1 MSEISYK
8 ELMASTIHF
17 VGIGGG
23 GMSGIARI
31 LLALG
36 ADVSGSDVKDSSVLD
51 GLRTLGARIAIG
63 HSEVNVPQRGVLVVS
78 SAIAEGNPELI
89 AARARGLVVLL
100 RAQALAIIMSQKRA
114 IAIAGTHG
122 KTTTTS
128 MATVA
133 LQRCGADPSFAIG
146 AAVTN
151 SGTNAHHGSGD
162 IFVAEADES
171 DGSFLAY
178 QPFGAVITNIELDHV
193 DNFHSL
199 AEMDELFAQFIDSI
213 QSGGFLVA
221 CIDDS
226 GVNRALSKIKRTDL
240 SVITYGESSSA
251 DLKIDRI
258 SLTQTGSISRVT
270 WKGRVLGEL
279 NLKVPGR
286 HNVANAAATL
296 ATALHLGFPIDQLFA
311 GLQSFTGA
319 RRRFEIKGE
328 VNGVTVVD
336 DYGHHPTEIRVTL
349 EAARNFAGNG
359 RILVIFQ
366 PHRFSRTE
374 KFAAEFAH
382 ELSQADHVFLLEIYA
397 ASEKPIP
404 GTTSLS
410 ISKLMKS
417 EKVTYEPSMPVVI
430 EQVVKMA
437 QRGDL
442 IMTLGAGDVSAL
454 GPLIVDLLHQ

>member
-51 GLRTLGARIAIG
+51 GLRTLGARIEIG
-63 HSEVNVPQRGVLVVS
+63 HSEAHVPQRGVLVVS

-226 GVNRALSKIKRTDL
+226 GVNRALSKIQRTDL

-296 ATALHLGFPIDQLFA
+296 ATALHLGFSIDQLFA

>member
-51 GLRTLGARIAIG
+51 GLRTLGARIEIG
-63 HSEVNVPQRGVLVVS
+63 HSEAHVPQRGVLVVS

-226 GVNRALSKIKRTDL
+226 GVNRALSKIQRTDL

-454 GPLIVDLLHQ
+454 GPLIVDVLHQ

>member
-63 HSEVNVPQRGVLVVS
+63 HSEGNVPQRGVLVVS

-279 NLKVPGR
+279 HLKVPGR

-296 ATALHLGFPIDQLFA
+296 ATALHLGFSIDQLFA

>member
-51 GLRTLGARIAIG
+51 GLRTLGARITIG
-63 HSEVNVPQRGVLVVS
+63 HSEGNVPQRGVLVVS

-178 QPFGAVITNIELDHV
+178 KPFGAVITNIELDHV

-226 GVNRALSKIKRTDL
+226 GVNRALSKIQRTDL

-279 NLKVPGR
+279 HLKVPGR

-296 ATALHLGFPIDQLFA
+296 ATALHLGFSIDQLFA

>member
-63 HSEVNVPQRGVLVVS
+63 HSEGNIPQRGVLVVS

-178 QPFGAVITNIELDHV
+178 KPFGAVITNIELDHV

-226 GVNRALSKIKRTDL
+226 GVNRALSKIQRTDL

-296 ATALHLGFPIDQLFA
+296 ATALHLGFSIDQLFA

>member
-63 HSEVNVPQRGVLVVS
+63 HSEGNVPQRGVLVVS

-178 QPFGAVITNIELDHV
+178 KPFGAVVTNIELDHV

-199 AEMDELFAQFIDSI
+199 AEMDELFTQFIDSI

-226 GVNRALSKIKRTDL
+226 GVNRALSKIQRTDL
-240 SVITYGESSSA
+240 SVITYGESISA

-296 ATALHLGFPIDQLFA
+296 ATALHLGFSIDQLFA

>member
-63 HSEVNVPQRGVLVVS
+63 HSEGNVPQRGVLVVS

-178 QPFGAVITNIELDHV
+178 KPFGAVVTNIELDHV

-226 GVNRALSKIKRTDL
+226 GVNRALSKIQRTDL

-296 ATALHLGFPIDQLFA
+296 ATALHLGFSIDQLFA

-374 KFAAEFAH
+374 KFAVEFAH

>member
-63 HSEVNVPQRGVLVVS
+63 HSEGNVPQRGVLVVS

-114 IAIAGTHG
+114 IAIAGSHG

-178 QPFGAVITNIELDHV
+178 KPFGAVVTNIELDHV

-199 AEMDELFAQFIDSI
+199 AEMDELFTQFIDSI

-226 GVNRALSKIKRTDL
+226 GVNRALSKIQRTDL

-296 ATALHLGFPIDQLFA
+296 ATALHLGFSIDQLFA

>member
-63 HSEVNVPQRGVLVVS
+63 HSEGNVPQRGVLVVS

-178 QPFGAVITNIELDHV
+178 KPFGAVVTNIELDHV

-226 GVNRALSKIKRTDL
+226 GVNRALSKIQRTDL

-296 ATALHLGFPIDQLFA
+296 ATALHLGFSIDQLFA

-328 VNGVTVVD
+328 VNSVTVVD

>member
-1 MSEISYK
+1 
-8 ELMASTIHF
+8 MASTIHF

-36 ADVSGSDVKDSSVLD
+36 ADVSGSDVKDSSALD
-51 GLRTLGARIAIG
+51 GLRTLGARISIG
-63 HSEVNVPQRGVLVVS
+63 HSEANVPQSGVLVAS
-78 SAIAEGNPELI
+78 SAIAEGNPEII
-89 AARARGLVVLL
+89 AARSRGLVVLL
-100 RAQALAIIMSQKRA
+100 RAQALALIMSQKRA

-178 QPFGAVITNIELDHV
+178 KPLGAVITNIELDHV

-199 AEMDELFAQFIDSI
+199 VEMDELFAQFIDSI

-226 GVNRALSKIKRTDL
+226 GVNRALAKIQRTDL
-240 SVITYGESSSA
+240 LVITYGESSSA

-279 NLKVPGR
+279 HLKVPGR

-296 ATALHLGFPIDQLFA
+296 ATALHLGFSIDQLFA

-437 QRGDL
+437 ERGDL

>member
-63 HSEVNVPQRGVLVVS
+63 HSEGNVPQRGVLVVS

-226 GVNRALSKIKRTDL
+226 GVNRALSKIQRTDL

-279 NLKVPGR
+279 HLKVPGR

>member
-51 GLRTLGARIAIG
+51 GLRTLGARIEIG
-63 HSEVNVPQRGVLVVS
+63 HSEAHVPQRGVLVVS

-296 ATALHLGFPIDQLFA
+296 ATALHLGFSIDQLFA

>member
-51 GLRTLGARIAIG
+51 GLRTLGARIEIG
-63 HSEVNVPQRGVLVVS
+63 HSEAHVPQRGVLVVS

-178 QPFGAVITNIELDHV
+178 KPFGAVITNIELDHV

-296 ATALHLGFPIDQLFA
+296 ATALHLGFSIDQLFA

-349 EAARNFAGNG
+349 EAARNYAGNG

>member
-63 HSEVNVPQRGVLVVS
+63 HSEGNVPQRGVLVVS

>member
-63 HSEVNVPQRGVLVVS
+63 HSEGNVPQSGVLVVS

-178 QPFGAVITNIELDHV
+178 KPFGAVITNIELDHV

-454 GPLIVDLLHQ
+454 GPLIVDVLHQ

>member
-63 HSEVNVPQRGVLVVS
+63 HSEGNVPQRGVLVVS

-213 QSGGFLVA
+213 QSGGFLIA

-226 GVNRALSKIKRTDL
+226 GVNRALSKIKRTNL

-454 GPLIVDLLHQ
+454 GPLIVDVLHQ

>member
-1 MSEISYK
+1 
-8 ELMASTIHF
+8 
-17 VGIGGG
+17 
-23 GMSGIARI
+23 
-31 LLALG
+31 
-36 ADVSGSDVKDSSVLD
+36 
-51 GLRTLGARIAIG
+51 
-63 HSEVNVPQRGVLVVS
+63 
-78 SAIAEGNPELI
+78 
-89 AARARGLVVLL
+89 
-100 RAQALAIIMSQKRA
+100 MSQKRA

-178 QPFGAVITNIELDHV
+178 KPFGAVITNIELDHV

-296 ATALHLGFPIDQLFA
+296 AIAFHLGFPIDQLFA

-437 QRGDL
+437 QHGDL

-454 GPLIVDLLHQ
+454 GPLIVDVLHQ

>member
-51 GLRTLGARIAIG
+51 GLRTLGARIEIG
-63 HSEVNVPQRGVLVVS
+63 HSEEHVPQRGVLVVS

-178 QPFGAVITNIELDHV
+178 KPFGAVITNIELDHV

-226 GVNRALSKIKRTDL
+226 GVNRALSKIQRTDL

-279 NLKVPGR
+279 HLKVPGR

-296 ATALHLGFPIDQLFA
+296 ATALHLGFSIDQLFA

>member
-51 GLRTLGARIAIG
+51 GLRTLGARIEIG
-63 HSEVNVPQRGVLVVS
+63 HSEAHVPQRGVLVVS

>member
-63 HSEVNVPQRGVLVVS
+63 HSEGNVPQRGVLVVS

-178 QPFGAVITNIELDHV
+178 KPFGAVITNIELDHV

-213 QSGGFLVA
+213 QGGGFLVA

-226 GVNRALSKIKRTDL
+226 GVNRALSKIQRTDL

-296 ATALHLGFPIDQLFA
+296 ATALHLGFSIDQLFA

>member
-63 HSEVNVPQRGVLVVS
+63 HSEGNVPQRGVLVVS

-162 IFVAEADES
+162 IFVAEDRKS
-171 DGSFLAY
+171 TRL
-178 QPFGAVITNIELDHV
+178 N
-193 DNFHSL
+193 
-199 AEMDELFAQFIDSI
+199 
-213 QSGGFLVA
+213 
-221 CIDDS
+221 
-226 GVNRALSKIKRTDL
+226 
-240 SVITYGESSSA
+240 SS
-251 DLKIDRI
+251 
-258 SLTQTGSISRVT
+258 
-270 WKGRVLGEL
+270 
-279 NLKVPGR
+279 
-286 HNVANAAATL
+286 H
-296 ATALHLGFPIDQLFA
+296 
-311 GLQSFTGA
+311 
-319 RRRFEIKGE
+319 
-328 VNGVTVVD
+328 
-336 DYGHHPTEIRVTL
+336 
-349 EAARNFAGNG
+349 
-359 RILVIFQ
+359 
-366 PHRFSRTE
+366 
-374 KFAAEFAH
+374 
-382 ELSQADHVFLLEIYA
+382 
-397 ASEKPIP
+397 
-404 GTTSLS
+404 
-410 ISKLMKS
+410 
-417 EKVTYEPSMPVVI
+417 
-430 EQVVKMA
+430 
-437 QRGDL
+437 
-442 IMTLGAGDVSAL
+442 
-454 GPLIVDLLHQ
+454 

>member
-63 HSEVNVPQRGVLVVS
+63 HSEGNVPQRGVLVVS

-178 QPFGAVITNIELDHV
+178 KPFGAVITNIELDHV

-213 QSGGFLVA
+213 QGGGFLVA

-226 GVNRALSKIKRTDL
+226 GVNRALSKIQRTDL
-240 SVITYGESSSA
+240 SVITYGESISA

-296 ATALHLGFPIDQLFA
+296 ATALHLGFSIDQLFA

>member
-63 HSEVNVPQRGVLVVS
+63 HSEGNVPQRGVLVVS

-226 GVNRALSKIKRTDL
+226 GVNRALSKIQRTDL

-279 NLKVPGR
+279 HLKVPGR

-296 ATALHLGFPIDQLFA
+296 ATALHLGFSIDQLFA

>member
-51 GLRTLGARIAIG
+51 GLRTLGARIEIG
-63 HSEVNVPQRGVLVVS
+63 HSEAHVPQRGVLVVS

-296 ATALHLGFPIDQLFA
+296 AIALHLGFPIDQLFA

-454 GPLIVDLLHQ
+454 GPLIVDVLHQ

>member
-63 HSEVNVPQRGVLVVS
+63 HSEGNVPQRGVLVVS

-226 GVNRALSKIKRTDL
+226 GVNRALSKIQRTDL

-279 NLKVPGR
+279 HLKVPGR

-442 IMTLGAGDVSAL
+442 IMTLGAGDVSAR

>member
-51 GLRTLGARIAIG
+51 GLRTLGARIEIG
-63 HSEVNVPQRGVLVVS
+63 HSEEHVPQRGVLVVS

-213 QSGGFLVA
+213 QGGGFLVA

-226 GVNRALSKIKRTDL
+226 GVNRALSKIQRTDL

-279 NLKVPGR
+279 HLKVPGR

-296 ATALHLGFPIDQLFA
+296 ATALHLGFSIDQLFA

>member
-63 HSEVNVPQRGVLVVS
+63 HSEGNVPQRGVLVVS

-454 GPLIVDLLHQ
+454 GPLIVDVLHQ

>member
-63 HSEVNVPQRGVLVVS
+63 HSEGNVPQRGVLVVS

-178 QPFGAVITNIELDHV
+178 KPFGAVITNIELDHV

-226 GVNRALSKIKRTDL
+226 GVNRALSKIQRTDL

-410 ISKLMKS
+410 ISKLMKC

>member
-63 HSEVNVPQRGVLVVS
+63 HSEGNVPQRGVLVVS

-178 QPFGAVITNIELDHV
+178 KPFGAVVTNIELDHV

-226 GVNRALSKIKRTDL
+226 GVNRALSKIQRTDL

-296 ATALHLGFPIDQLFA
+296 ATALHLGFSIDQLFA

>member
-454 GPLIVDLLHQ
+454 GPLIVDVLHQ

>member
-51 GLRTLGARIAIG
+51 GLRTLGARIEIG
-63 HSEVNVPQRGVLVVS
+63 HSEAHVPQRGVLVVS

-178 QPFGAVITNIELDHV
+178 KPFGAVITNIELDHV

-226 GVNRALSKIKRTDL
+226 GVNRALSKIQRTDL

-296 ATALHLGFPIDQLFA
+296 ATALHLGFSIDQLFA

-454 GPLIVDLLHQ
+454 GPLIVDVLHQ

>member
-51 GLRTLGARIAIG
+51 GLRTLGARIEIG
-63 HSEVNVPQRGVLVVS
+63 HSEAHVPQRGVLVVS

-178 QPFGAVITNIELDHV
+178 KPFGAVITNIELDHV

-430 EQVVKMA
+430 DRKSTRLNSSHSQQSRMPS
-437 QRGDL
+437 
-442 IMTLGAGDVSAL
+442 SA
-454 GPLIVDLLHQ
+454 

>member
-63 HSEVNVPQRGVLVVS
+63 HSEGNVPQRGVLVVS

-226 GVNRALSKIKRTDL
+226 GVNRALSKIQRTDL

-296 ATALHLGFPIDQLFA
+296 ATALHLGFSIDQLFA

-454 GPLIVDLLHQ
+454 GPLIVDVLHQ

>member
-63 HSEVNVPQRGVLVVS
+63 HSEGNVPQRGVLVVS

-213 QSGGFLVA
+213 QSGGFLIA

-454 GPLIVDLLHQ
+454 GPLIVDVLHQ

>member
-63 HSEVNVPQRGVLVVS
+63 HSEGNVPQRGVLVVS

-240 SVITYGESSSA
+240 SVFTYGESSSA

-258 SLTQTGSISRVT
+258 SLTHTGSISRVT

-279 NLKVPGR
+279 HLKVPGR

-349 EAARNFAGNG
+349 EAARNFVGNG

-437 QRGDL
+437 QHGDL

-454 GPLIVDLLHQ
+454 GPLIVDVLHQ

>member
-51 GLRTLGARIAIG
+51 GLRTLGARIEIG
-63 HSEVNVPQRGVLVVS
+63 HSEAHVPQRGVLVVS

-454 GPLIVDLLHQ
+454 GPLIVDVLHQ